1 MTGATWLAA
10 GLAGLAAA
18 TAIRSSPQ
26 ALLKRRLGRGRPPPT
41 RNGPSRALIAAAVVA
56 GATVATVIGGPPGI
70 LLALLAAAAAVVAKR
85 ILNARKA
92 NQKRRAQQGRVREA
106 CGILATEL
114 AAGRPPENA
123 LQAAAD
129 VLPELAP
136 IAATGRMGG
145 DIPTALRA
153 IDGPGTEA
161 LQQIAAAWAVAEH
174 SGAGLAGVV
183 AKVANGLGADELQRR
198 EVAAQLAAPRATAK
212 LLAGLPVFGLAL
224 GAGVGS
230 NPFQVLFGTGYG
242 IACLLVGAA
251 LTAAGLLW
259 VERLAR
265 RAERPP

>member
-1 MTGATWLAA
+1 MNGATWLAA
-10 GLAGLAAA
+10 ALAGLAAA

-26 ALLKRRLGRGRPPPT
+26 ALLKRRLGRGRPPPK
-41 RNGPSRALIAAAVVA
+41 RNGPSRALIAAVIIA
-56 GATVATVIGGPPGI
+56 GATTTTVIGGPAGI
-70 LLALLAAAAAVVAKR
+70 LVALLAAAAATVGKR
-85 ILNARKA
+85 ILSARRA
-92 NQKRRAQQGRVREA
+92 NQARRVQQAKVREA

-161 LQQIAAAWAVAEH
+161 LRQIAAAWAVAEH

-212 LLAGLPVFGLAL
+212 LLAGLPVFGLVL

-230 NPFQVLFGTGYG
+230 NPYHVLFGTGYG
-242 IACLLVGAA
+242 IACLVVGAA
-251 LTAAGLLW
+251 LTAAGLFW
-259 VERLAR
+259 VERLAQ

>member
-1 MTGATWLAA
+1 MNGATWLAA
-10 GLAGLAAA
+10 ALAGLAAA
-18 TAIRSSPQ
+18 AAIRPAPQ
-26 ALLKRRLGRGRPPPT
+26 ALLKRRLGRPPLRT
-41 RNGPSRALIAAAVVA
+41 RKSRALVTAAIIA
-56 GATVATVIGGPPGI
+56 GAATATIIGGQAGI
-70 LLALLAAAAAVVAKR
+70 LLAAAAITVGKR
-85 ILNARKA
+85 ILNTRRA
-92 NQKRRAQQGRVREA
+92 NQARRAQQQRVREA

-114 AAGRPPENA
+114 AAGRPPEHA

-153 IDGPGTEA
+153 VDTPGTEA
-161 LQQIAAAWAVAEH
+161 LHQVAAAWAVAEH

-224 GAGVGS
+224 GASVGA
-230 NPFQVLFGTGYG
+230 NPFHVLFGTAYG
-242 IACLLVGAA
+242 LACLVAGAA

-259 VERLAR
+259 VERLAQ
-265 RAERPP
+265 RAERAP

>member
-1 MTGATWLAA
+1 MTTWLAA
-10 GLAGLAAA
+10 ALAGLAVAA
-18 TAIRSSPQ
+18 AFRPSPR
-26 ALLKRRLGRGRPPPT
+26 ALLRRRLGGGRPPP
-41 RNGPSRALIAAAVVA
+41 RRKSRALIAAAVVA
-56 GATVATVIGGPPGI
+56 GATVATVIGGPPGL
-70 LLALLAAAAAVVAKR
+70 LLALLAAAAAVVTQR

-92 NQKRRAQQGRVREA
+92 NQARRAQQARVREA

-153 IDGPGTEA
+153 VDGPGTEA
-161 LQQIAAAWAVAEH
+161 LRQIAAAWAVAEH

-259 VERLAR
+259 VERLAT